1 MGRISENI
9 QRTLTLPAYGIN
21 LSGAYVAP
29 LTATGGGLAIAA
41 ATANQ
46 ALTVAS
52 AGNFAYMTDL
62 WIMPTA
68 LAAVAN
74 TFSVLDSS
82 GGTVLFNLPLLT
94 GLAVG
99 SLVPIRFSVPIRTA
113 VAGGQFFVSTT
124 GAALTWAAWVNGY
137 YDNSLGNA

>member
-9 QRTLTLPAYGIN
+9 QRSVIIPGYGID
-21 LSGAYVAP
+21 LSGNYVQP
-29 LTATGGGLAIAA
+29 LRATGGGLAIAA

-52 AGNFAYMTDL
+52 AGNFAYLTDL

-74 TFSVLDSS
+74 TFSILDAS

-94 GLAVG
+94 GLAVCA
-99 SLVPIRFSVPIRTA
+99 LVPIHFSVPLRTA
-113 VAGGQFFVSTT
+113 TAGGQFFVSTT